1 MIPTLSANGAVIPA
15 LGLGTWRLRDEVA
28 VGAVHAAL
36 DAGCR
41 HIDTAAV
48 YDNEAAV
55 GEALRSHAV
64 PRAEIFVTTKVWYTD
79 VADGALQRSAEASLK
94 RLGLDRVDL
103 LLIHWPSRDVTL
115 GEQIGALCDA
125 RRRGLAR
132 HVGLSNFTI
141 PLMEE
146 AVRLA
151 SEPLVANQVEHHP
164 LLDQR
169 RLLAACR
176 RLGMAMVSYSPLG
189 KGGLLDEPAITAIA
203 AAHARTPA
211 QVVLRWHLQQP
222 GNGAIPRSSRPERI
236 AENFDV
242 SGFALSAAEMARISG
257 LARPDGRLGNPSW
270 APDWDAPI

>member
-1 MIPTLSANGAVIPA
+1 MISTLSANGAEIPA
-15 LGLGTWRLRDEVA
+15 LGLGTWRLREEVA
-28 VGAVHAAL
+28 FRSVHAAL

-55 GEALRSHAV
+55 GEAIRTHAV

-79 VADGALQRSAEASLK
+79 LADGALQRSAEASLR

-103 LLIHWPSRDVTL
+103 LLIHWPSREVPL
-115 GEQIGALCDA
+115 AEQIGALCDA

-141 PLMEE
+141 PLMQE

-151 SEPLVANQVEHHP
+151 GEPLVANQVEHHP
-164 LLDQR
+164 LLDQS

-176 RLGMAMVSYSPLG
+176 RLGMGMISYSPLG
-189 KGGLLDEPAITAIA
+189 KGDLLADPAIAAIA

-222 GNGAIPRSSRPERI
+222 GNGCIPRSSNPQSI
-236 AENFDV
+236 AENCDLFD
-242 SGFALSAAEMARISG
+242 FALTAAEMARISG
-257 LARPDGRLGNPSW
+257 LARPDGRLGNPDW
-270 APDWDAPI
+270 APDWDAV